1 MRQRVPRAVWLI
13 AGLVA
18 ALLVIPA
25 AASANSFP
33 GNGDSTVTD
42 NDLHTYCYT
51 SGFTTDRSVASY
63 AMWVLEAP
71 PTWRRCSRRARRT
84 CAYEETDVWWWEI
97 DHPAGTRG
105 IRDCRDPNPV
115 TICIASD
122 VELDFDEL
130 DDGPNDTSD
139 DDWEDRRKTAVHE
152 VGHSI
157 GLGHDTISTMRQ
169 GEIPDTSLT
178 WRRYSAHDLVH
189 INGDVLRRVIRCAE
203 HSRCPRSAAARARR
217 RLRR

>member
-1 MRQRVPRAVWLI
+1 MPQRVPRAVWLV

-18 ALLVIPA
+18 ALLAIPA
-25 AASANSFP
+25 AANAQFP
-33 GNGDSTVTD
+33 GNGDSTVAD

-51 SGFTTDRSVASY
+51 SGFSTDRSVASY
-63 AMWVLEAP
+63 AMSVLDSTTDMEALF
-71 PTWRRCSRRARRT
+71 PTSPAT

-122 VELDFDEL
+122 IELDFDEL

-178 WRRYSAHDLVH
+178 WRRYSADDLVD
-189 INGDVLRRVIRCAE
+189 ING
-203 HSRCPRSAAARARR
+203 HY
-217 RLRR
+217 

>member
-25 AASANSFP
+25 AATANSFP
-33 GNGDSTVTD
+33 GNGDSTVAD

-51 SGFTTDRSVASY
+51 TGFTTDRSVASY
-63 AMWVLEAP
+63 AMSVLESTTDMEALF
-71 PTWRRCSRRARRT
+71 PTSPAT

-105 IRDCRDPNPV
+105 IRDCRTESP
-115 TICIASD
+115 TGICIASD
-122 VELDFDEL
+122 IELDFAEL

-178 WRRYSAHDLVH
+178 WRRYSGHDITH
-189 INGDVLRRVIRCAE
+189 INDE
-203 HSRCPRSAAARARR
+203 Y
-217 RLRR
+217 